1 MWLLGL
7 EFRTHSLWS
16 APLTLAQRFLVIIIS
31 KYTVASSDT
40 PEEGIRSP
48 YGWLWDTMWLLG
60 FELRTFRRA
69 ICALNHWAIS
79 PALAAELLM
88 SVETENNVGW
98 WHWVR
103 IYRLN
108 LSYEI

>member
-1 MWLLGL
+1 MCIFVSVYTWEKVALMPGKCWIPLELELQMAVRYPTGVLATKLGCFI
-7 EFRTHSLWS
+7 EAVH
-16 APLTLAQRFLVIIIS
+16 I
-31 KYTVASSDT
+31 
-40 PEEGIRSP
+40 
-48 YGWLWDTMWLLG
+48 
-60 FELRTFRRA
+60 
-69 ICALNHWAIS
+69 LNCWTIS